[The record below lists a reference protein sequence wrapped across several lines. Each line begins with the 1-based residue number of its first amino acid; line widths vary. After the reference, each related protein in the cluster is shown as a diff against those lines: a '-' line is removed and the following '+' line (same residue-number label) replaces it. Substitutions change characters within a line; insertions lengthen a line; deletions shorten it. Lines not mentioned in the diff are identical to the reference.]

1 MRSHA
6 YIYSAVCKARLGYSR
21 FVSAHAERALF
32 RKHKAL
38 FSMNITE
45 GNHCWELRNQGFT
58 VMEDYFDPSFMD
70 SILQKAD
77 LLFKTLNLD
86 HYDAYSV
93 QNQKRA
99 SLEGLTYEEL
109 EQTEKMISLRDPLLQ
124 IPECVSIAYHESI
137 LKIVTNF
144 LGYVA
149 PWYKVMV
156 LRDFPSDRPREA
168 SNFHRDNDETDSVQ
182 VFVYLVD
189 IDDTRGPLIYVPRSN
204 RYNVK
209 SCRPRLSRDLGID
222 ADDGRISDG
231 EIENHYPKDS
241 WCAVRVKRGSV
252 AIIHGNG
259 FHKGPAWPRCD
270 DPRNAPRTAIRL
282 DFHGHRLRTDMRR
295 KQCKIG
301 SKDYARLSHLQRLFV
316 DDSAVVESQLDYDCR
331 VSALSERLPKPVD
344 NLD

>member
-1 MRSHA
+1 MRSHP
-6 YIYSAVCKARLGYSR
+6 YIYSALCKARLGYSR

-32 RKHKAL
+32 RKHTAS
-38 FSMNITE
+38 FAMNITE
-45 GNHCWELRNQGFT
+45 GHHCRELRNRGFT
-58 VMEDYFDPSFMD
+58 VMEDFFHPSFMD

-77 LLFKTLNLD
+77 PLFKTLKLD
-86 HYDAYSV
+86 PYDAYSV

-168 SNFHRDNDETDSVQ
+168 SNFHRDNDETDSIQ
-182 VFVYLVD
+182 AFVYLVD
-189 IDDTRGPLIYVPRSN
+189 IDNTRGPLIYVPRSN

-231 EIENHYPKDS
+231 EIEKYYPKES
-241 WCAVRVKRGSV
+241 WRAVRVKRGSV

-259 FHKGPAWPRCD
+259 FHKGPAWSRYG
-270 DPRNAPRTAIRL
+270 DPRNAPRTALRL
-282 DFHGHRLRTDMRR
+282 DFHGHRLRTDMRC
-295 KQCKIG
+295 KQCKIR

-316 DDSAVVESQLDYDCR
+316 DDSAVIES
-331 VSALSERLPKPVD
+331 
-344 NLD
+344 

>member
-1 MRSHA
+1 VRAVRRHPH
-6 YIYSAVCKARLGYSR
+6 IYSAVCKARLGYSR

-32 RKHKAL
+32 RKHTAL
-38 FSMNITE
+38 FAMNMTE
-45 GNHCWELRNQGFT
+45 ANHCQELRNQGFT
-58 VMEDYFDPSFMD
+58 VMEDYFDSSLMD

-77 LLFKTLNLD
+77 PLFKTLKLD
-86 HYDAYSV
+86 LYDAYSV

-99 SLEGLTYEEL
+99 SLEGLTYEDL

-168 SNFHRDNDETDSVQ
+168 SNFHRDNDETDSIQ

-209 SCRPRLSRDLGID
+209 SCRPRLSRDLGIA

-231 EIENHYPKDS
+231 EIEKYYPKES
-241 WCAVRVKRGSV
+241 WRAVRVKRGSV

-259 FHKGPAWPRCD
+259 FHKGPAWSRYG
-270 DPRNAPRTAIRL
+270 DPRNAPRTALRM
-282 DFHGHRLRTDMRR
+282 DFHGHRLRKDMRR
-295 KQCKIG
+295 KQCKIS

-316 DDSAVVESQLDYDCR
+316 DDSAVIES
-331 VSALSERLPKPVD
+331 
-344 NLD
+344 